1 MCLNTSQVVKKCSY
15 VSQEPPQILV
25 HGALKEAEILTSLL
39 PNVFAQLGLVFG
51 CWLPGTN
58 CLVLNTKMYF
68 LNLAWIMG
76 TSTQLMGVST
86 PPKGLQMFLCFSGT
100 YKPNLVHGTLMEAEI
115 LTSLPPNVFVQL
127 GLVSGH
133 QHSCPQVCQHLPSS
147 LEMFLCVSGTS

>member
-1 MCLNTSQVVKKCSY
+1 MSQHLPS
-15 VSQEPPQILV
+15 SQEMFLCV
-25 HGALKEAEILTSLL
+25 SGTSKKLLHGALKEAEILTSLL

-58 CLVLNTKMYF
+58 CLVLNTKMFF

-115 LTSLPPNVFVQL
+115 LTSLSPNVFVQL
-127 GLVSGH
+127 GLVFGH
-133 QHSCPQVCQHLPSS
+133 QHSSHRCVNTSQV
-147 LEMFLCVSGTS
+147 V